1 MAGKFDQ
8 YRRDLEFDGV
18 YQVFRALGRLLLA
31 EPEDELAELRGR
43 ILEALGPNAG
53 LTTAVVPEFA
63 ALLAVPPDPGDPL
76 TAQVRAQ
83 RNAVELLRAI
93 ATPERPLVVFVDD
106 LQWAGRTPLGLFDLA
121 LSEEPID
128 GLLLVGAYREGD
140 VDVAHPLAALLS
152 RADDEAAV
160 EHLRLA
166 NLPVPSLVTMV
177 AETLHVERDAATG
190 LVGAIQRQTSGNPYE
205 TVELLNALRRDGL
218 LTTTASGWRW
228 DDAAIR
234 RHLDQTEA
242 AGVTCGEHR
251 RPAGGVA
258 GDGRGDGMP
267 RRADRAER
275 PADRQRRARRRR
287 GGTAG
292 ARPRRR
298 PPGGGAWEASGGAL
312 PPRPHP

>member
-1 MAGKFDQ
+1 M
-8 YRRDLEFDGV
+8 
-18 YQVFRALGRLLLA
+18 
-31 EPEDELAELRGR
+31 
-43 ILEALGPNAG
+43 
-53 LTTAVVPEFA
+53 
-63 ALLAVPPDPGDPL
+63 
-76 TAQVRAQ
+76 
-83 RNAVELLRAI
+83 
-93 ATPERPLVVFVDD
+93 
-106 LQWAGRTPLGLFDLA
+106 
-121 LSEEPID
+121 
-128 GLLLVGAYREGD
+128 
-140 VDVAHPLAALLS
+140 DVAHPLAALLS

-177 AETLHVERDAATG
+177 AETLHVGRDAATG
-190 LVGAIQRQTSGNPYE
+190 LVGAIERQTSGNPYE

-242 AGVTCGEHR
+242 AGL
-251 RPAGGVA
+251 PAASIDALPAASRELVEAMACLGG
-258 GDGRGDGMP
+258 RT
-267 RRADRAER
+267 ELQR

-287 GGTAG
+287 RGTAG